1 MQVLKFFTLLLSFGL
16 LLGGCVQKPGDLP
29 LVSVSILPQKYFIDE
44 LTGGAAEVNVM
55 VSPGASHATYSPT
68 PVQFQKLSDSKL
80 YISIGHLGY
89 EQAWNDRLKE
99 LNPEMEVLNLSDKV
113 DLIHG
118 EPFHHGDHVHEGGV
132 DPHIWM
138 SPSVMLELLPVIK
151 ATLIRNFPELKNTIE
166 NNYPQLLL
174 RVEELHKRMETMSG
188 ELTSRRFLIF
198 HPALTYL
205 ARDYGLEQ
213 IPIEQDGK
221 EPSPALL
228 AKTIEFAREKEI
240 RVIFIQQEY
249 DVRNAQLVSEE
260 TQTRL
265 VQIDPMAY
273 NWMESMDQIILKL
286 RENLQ

>member
-1 MQVLKFFTLLLSFGL
+1 MRVLKFHALLLSFGL
-16 LLGGCVQKPGDLP
+16 VLGGCVQKSGESP

-44 LTGGAAEVNVM
+44 LTGGAVEVNVM

-99 LNPEMEVLNLSDKV
+99 LNPEMEVLSLSDKV
-113 DLIHG
+113 DLIQGASHQ
-118 EPFHHGDHVHEGGV
+118 HGDHVHEGGV

-166 NNYPQLLL
+166 NNYPQLVS
-174 RVEELHKRMETMSG
+174 RVEDLHKRMETMSG

-273 NWMESMDQIILKL
+273 NWMESMDQIILKF
-286 RENLQ
+286 RENLK